1 MSSEPR
7 RSTDPLSRHLTIV
20 DAAAAIRR
28 GETTSLALTTAC
40 LEQIARRD
48 SSINAFITVL
58 GESARIEAESAD
70 RDLAAGHDR
79 GPLHGIP
86 ISLKDLF
93 DVRGTPTTAASLV
106 RTGHVASRDATI
118 VTRLRQAGAV
128 IIGKANLHEFALGTT
143 NEESAYGPVRHPLDE
158 GRSPGGSSGGSAA
171 SVLAGMAYASI
182 GTDTGGSI
190 RIPAAACGLVGLK
203 PATGDVP
210 TDGVVPLSTT
220 LDQVGPLCR
229 SVDDASIVFD
239 VLRGA
244 PVRTA
249 FEPRSLSGLRVG
261 VLRDYFS
268 SVLDSQIAR
277 LFEDACAALA
287 GHGAVI
293 EEVRL
298 PHAADIA
305 PIYVH
310 IVLAEGAAYHA
321 ATLDSRADRYT
332 PNVRAR
338 LETGRYILAEDYVR
352 AMQGREVLRREVD
365 AALATRTC
373 LLLPTLP
380 IVAPKLGAS
389 MVRIGSVEEPV
400 RNVMLRLTQLFNI
413 TGHPALTLPCGVT
426 PDRLPAGL
434 QIVGAAG
441 ATADLIDTA
450 RLIEAHLSPGMSG

>member
-1 MSSEPR
+1 
-7 RSTDPLSRHLTIV
+7 
-20 DAAAAIRR
+20 
-28 GETTSLALTTAC
+28 
-40 LEQIARRD
+40 
-48 SSINAFITVL
+48 
-58 GESARIEAESAD
+58 
-70 RDLAAGHDR
+70 
-79 GPLHGIP
+79 
-86 ISLKDLF
+86 
-93 DVRGTPTTAASLV
+93 
-106 RTGHVASRDATI
+106 
-118 VTRLRQAGAV
+118 
-128 IIGKANLHEFALGTT
+128 
-143 NEESAYGPVRHPLDE
+143 
-158 GRSPGGSSGGSAA
+158 
-171 SVLAGMAYASI
+171 
-182 GTDTGGSI
+182 
-190 RIPAAACGLVGLK
+190 
-203 PATGDVP
+203 
-210 TDGVVPLSTT
+210 LSTT

-450 RLIEAHLSPGMSG
+450 RLVEAHLSPGMSG